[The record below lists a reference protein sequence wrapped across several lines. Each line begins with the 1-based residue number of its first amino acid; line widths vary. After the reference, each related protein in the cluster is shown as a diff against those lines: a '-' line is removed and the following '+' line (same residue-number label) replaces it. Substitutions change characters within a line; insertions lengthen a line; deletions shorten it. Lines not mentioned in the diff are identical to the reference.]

1 MNNPLVQLRELILK
15 LPIGLQQH
23 LERVRNTALE
33 LASIHEIPFAPVE
46 LAALGHDIA
55 RSYQITK
62 LVDLAQEWQVDIH
75 PAENEIPL
83 LLHGP
88 VSAEMLRLQCNIDDP
103 QVLEAVRWHSTSI
116 PGMSPLGLVVFLA
129 DKLEPH
135 KLNRSARHKKIAQT
149 AKGNLEQATI
159 DYLSM
164 EIRSLVNNGR
174 LVHPKSIEAR
184 NYFINL
190 IAKQK

>member
-1 MNNPLVQLRELILK
+1 MSTPLTQLRELILK
-15 LPIGLQQH
+15 LPVRLQQH
-23 LERVRNTALE
+23 LERVRDTALE
-33 LASIHEIPFAPVE
+33 LARVHGVPFAPVE

-55 RSYQITK
+55 RSHSITQ
-62 LVDLAQEWQVDIH
+62 LVDLAQEWQIDVH

-116 PGMSPLGLVVFLA
+116 PGMSPVGLVVFLA

-135 KLNRSARHKKIAQT
+135 KLNRSTRHKEIAKT
-149 AKGNLEQATI
+149 AKESLEQATI

-174 LVHPKSIEAR
+174 LVHPKSIETR
-184 NYFINL
+184 NYLINL
-190 IAKQK
+190 IAQ